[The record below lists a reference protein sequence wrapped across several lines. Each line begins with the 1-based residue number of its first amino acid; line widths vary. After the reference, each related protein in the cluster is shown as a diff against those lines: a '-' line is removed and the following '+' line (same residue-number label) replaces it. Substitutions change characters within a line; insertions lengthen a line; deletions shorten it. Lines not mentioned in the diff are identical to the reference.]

1 MNVSDLQHR
10 ISAIRADEAAV
21 QDALSGLQSSLDAWL
36 TAMTGVHDLLAA
48 AAGVAAGELPKPQI
62 ESGGLVTAA
71 EPAPLP
77 SLPPAEKSM
86 FSSPVR
92 PAARPEVTDPVD
104 PVSDEEDQALL
115 ESLDSETAG
124 AIRVRRRLSGGRKS
138 VRDLLA
144 EIQTERKSPDQS
156 QKKGWWS

>member
-1 MNVSDLQHR
+1 MNVSELQDR

-21 QDALSGLQSSLDAWL
+21 QDALSGFQSALEAWL
-36 TAMTGVHDLLAA
+36 TAMTGVHDLLASASA
-48 AAGVAAGELPKPQI
+48 AASGTPQKPLVV
-62 ESGGLVTAA
+62 SGGLVTAEA
-71 EPAPLP
+71 APPPA
-77 SLPPAEKSM
+77 PAEKSM

-92 PAARPEVTDPVD
+92 PVIAEEEPSPAAE
-104 PVSDEEDQALL
+104 PVSDEEEQALL
-115 ESLDSETAG
+115 DALDDETAS

-144 EIQTERKSPDQS
+144 EIQREGKPDQS

>member
-1 MNVSDLQHR
+1 MNVSELQDR

-21 QDALSGLQSSLDAWL
+21 QDALSGFQNALDAWL

-48 AAGVAAGELPKPQI
+48 ASAAASGTPAKPLVV
-62 ESGGLVTAA
+62 SGGLVTAEA
-71 EPAPLP
+71 APAPP
-77 SLPPAEKSM
+77 VEKSM

-92 PAARPEVTDPVD
+92 PVFAQEAPSTAEPI
-104 PVSDEEDQALL
+104 SDEEEQALL
-115 ESLDSETAG
+115 DSLDEETAG

-144 EIQTERKSPDQS
+144 EIQSEHRTQDQS